1 MDYQVYAALFSV
13 WGLPHPLFGAK
24 VGHSKCSIQRANNL
38 LLPYNLQDLFVLRF
52 LSRNEAIKT
61 EDYINYKLNKLFASG
76 GSSEAHLMPMK
87 KLQQGLQNPTESV
100 GRKGKLPTEC
110 VRSFQRGLV
119 SRWLASDARTQK
131 ELCCLISQT
140 AS

>member
-24 VGHSKCSIQRANNL
+24 VGHSKCSVQRANNL

-52 LSRNEAIKT
+52 LSRNEAIKM
-61 EDYINYKLNKLFASG
+61 EASINYKLNKLFASG

-87 KLQQGLQNPTESV
+87 NFNRVYKIL
-100 GRKGKLPTEC
+100 
-110 VRSFQRGLV
+110 RSQLGEKASYQPNAYAVSNEVLFQDGWPRM
-119 SRWLASDARTQK
+119 R
-131 ELCCLISQT
+131 ELKKNYV
-140 AS
+140 A

>member
-87 KLQQGLQNPTESV
+87 NFNRVYKIL
-100 GRKGKLPTEC
+100 
-110 VRSFQRGLV
+110 RSQLGEKVSYQPNAYAVSIEVLFQDGWPRM
-119 SRWLASDARTQK
+119 R
-131 ELCCLISQT
+131 ELKKNYV
-140 AS
+140 A

>member
-1 MDYQVYAALFSV
+1 MDYQVYAALYSV

-52 LSRNEAIKT
+52 LSRNEAIKM

-76 GSSEAHLMPMK
+76 GSSEAHRMPMK
-87 KLQQGLQNPTESV
+87 NFNRVYKIL
-100 GRKGKLPTEC
+100 
-110 VRSFQRGLV
+110 RSQLGEKASYQPNAYAVSNEVLFQDGWPRM
-119 SRWLASDARTQK
+119 R
-131 ELCCLISQT
+131 ELKKNYV
-140 AS
+140 A